1 MMNDDRFT
9 KIRSTI
15 DSKVFSNSL
24 TNFTDKHVRKTN
36 SEENRAEYEEK
47 VSRDGIKS
55 RKPSALGY
63 IYGYRP
69 RRRRR
74 GEDQEEDQEE
84 GGGTN
89 SKSGR
94 RSTKPQDDKDAQ
106 KTWETNGTGMKLIGQ
121 QIKKLLIK

>member
-36 SEENRAEYEEK
+36 SEENRAEYEER
-47 VSRDGIKS
+47 VSSDDIKS
-55 RKPSALGY
+55 GKPSALGY

-74 GEDQEEDQEE
+74 GGEDQKEDQEE
-84 GGGTN
+84 GGRY
-89 SKSGR
+89 KL
-94 RSTKPQDDKDAQ
+94 Q
-106 KTWETNGTGMKLIGQ
+106 KWKTEHKTTR
-121 QIKKLLIK
+121 

>member
-9 KIRSTI
+9 KIRSTV

-74 GEDQEEDQEE
+74 E
-84 GGGTN
+84 GGPGGPGGGG
-89 SKSGR
+89 GR
-94 RSTKPQDDKDAQ
+94 YKLQ
-106 KTWETNGTGMKLIGQ
+106 KWKTGH
-121 QIKKLLIK
+121 